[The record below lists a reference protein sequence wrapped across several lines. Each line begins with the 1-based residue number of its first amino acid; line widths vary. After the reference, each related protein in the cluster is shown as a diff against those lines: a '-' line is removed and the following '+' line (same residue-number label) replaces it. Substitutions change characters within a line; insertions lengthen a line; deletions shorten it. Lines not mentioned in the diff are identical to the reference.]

1 MFSAIFSSSEFI
13 CFSLSFEFYLSV
25 NSFTFIFTL
34 CKKIIVFPFI
44 SHSRFR
50 DALVILEPLVVV
62 DLVRMVR
69 LVLAAFEDGKKALV
83 DANVLLLSLHHP
95 DPLLSHLV
103 DDAEDV
109 DTVVLAIELLKRL
122 VTVRDI
128 VVL

>member
-1 MFSAIFSSSEFI
+1 MFSAIFSSSEFF

-25 NSFTFIFTL
+25 NRFT
-34 CKKIIVFPFI
+34 VFPFI

>member
-1 MFSAIFSSSEFI
+1 MFSAIFSSSEFF

-69 LVLAAFEDGKKALV
+69 LVLAAFEDGKKA
-83 DANVLLLSLHHP
+83 VL
-95 DPLLSHLV
+95 DPAPGAA
-103 DDAEDV
+103 D
-109 DTVVLAIELLKRL
+109 
-122 VTVRDI
+122 
-128 VVL
+128 